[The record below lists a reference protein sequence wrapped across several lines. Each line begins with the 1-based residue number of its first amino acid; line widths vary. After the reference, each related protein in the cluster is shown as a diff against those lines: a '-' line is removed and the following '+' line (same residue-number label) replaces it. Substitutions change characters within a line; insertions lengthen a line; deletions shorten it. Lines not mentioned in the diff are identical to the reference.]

1 MVFPPCGDEQSS
13 YVDLLSG
20 EGSTPLPRRGS
31 AAVYLEDLASGVE
44 QSNLID
50 MLSGKALR
58 RLPRRGSAAVYL
70 GDLASGVEQ
79 SNLIDVLSGEG
90 SAPTPAKGAPPPS
103 IQKIWREE
111 GRRRASRCP
120 TRRCPTLIPFDRRT
134 ARCSASSPL
143 DLRFESQALDHDSGY
158 GGL

>member
-1 MVFPPCGDEQSS
+1 VLIYSAADSPLLTIGHWEHIAMNLVRPCMVFPPCGDEQSS
-13 YVDLLSG
+13 LVDLLSG

-70 GDLASGVEQ
+70 EDLASGVEQ

-90 SAPTPAKGAPPPS
+90 SAPTPAKNSAAVYSEDLARRGTPEGESLPYSSLPYSHPS
-103 IQKIWREE
+103 
-111 GRRRASRCP
+111 
-120 TRRCPTLIPFDRRT
+120 
-134 ARCSASSPL
+134 
-143 DLRFESQALDHDSGY
+143 
-158 GGL
+158 